1 MICCNSRC
9 STLPANP
16 VTSSLLM
23 PGETLK
29 LINFL
34 KRAPSHGHWELGQ
47 SQPNNFF
54 RSGFWDLASESLA
67 SPGSDFESDFFVIF
81 LATVCFAGV
90 AAGCGSDSWP
100 QAKLL
105 SNENKKGQVR

>member
-23 PGETLK
+23 PSETLK

-34 KRAPSHGHWELGQ
+34 KRAPSDGHREFGQ

-67 SPGSDFESDFFVIF
+67 LAGSDFESDFFVVF
-81 LATVCFAGV
+81 LATACFTGV
-90 AAGCGSDSWP
+90 VAGCESELDARVCATDRVGAS
-100 QAKLL
+100 
-105 SNENKKGQVR
+105 GGG